1 MTKEIPIL
9 YNRKEE
15 CWDALRAMQF
25 VLKRQFVWLKMKKDS
40 NIHKLMMTNV
50 FVVTNVLKFAL

>member
-1 MTKEIPIL
+1 MQEIDTIV
-9 YNRKEE
+9 Y
-15 CWDALRAMQF
+15 ALRAMQF
-25 VLKRQFVWLKMKKDS
+25 VLKRQFVWWKMKKDS